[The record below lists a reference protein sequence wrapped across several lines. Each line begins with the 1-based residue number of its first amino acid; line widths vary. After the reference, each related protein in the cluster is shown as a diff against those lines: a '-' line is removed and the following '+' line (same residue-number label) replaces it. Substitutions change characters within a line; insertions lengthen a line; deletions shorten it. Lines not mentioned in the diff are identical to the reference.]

1 MPIVL
6 DGGAGSPPPPP
17 PPPPG
22 SPSDFAF
29 DAIYPYILPAAKSAA
44 FALVDQ
50 AIVSSADQLLRRCQI
65 WNVQLA
71 DVTPVADQA
80 EYPLPLPAGAQ
91 CVKLRGWAQGGV
103 RRRCIT
109 LDEATQLGLEPGNYV
124 SGSIF
129 FDGDSSGDGIPSYPL
144 AYLLYENVVRVLPAP
159 TDVAQ
164 LLSFSVQCTV
174 MNGAQILPGVLF
186 PYIRLV
192 AYGALAILQ
201 SHPQKDY
208 TDLKTAALN
217 DARFNDGVAK
227 LAFRVMRAFGAGTVR
242 RAPRSY

>member
-6 DGGAGSPPPPP
+6 DGPATPT
-17 PPPPG
+17 PPG
-22 SPSDFAF
+22 APTDFVF
-29 DAIYPYILPAAKSAA
+29 DSIYPFILPGVKSAPYS
-44 FALVDQ
+44 LVDQ
-50 AIVSSADQLLRRCQI
+50 AIVSAADQLLRRCQI

-71 DVTPVADQA
+71 DVTPISGQSD
-80 EYPLPLPAGAQ
+80 YSLPLPAGAQ
-91 CVKLRGWAQGGV
+91 CTKLRGWAQGGV

-109 LDEATQLGLEPGNYV
+109 LDEATQLGLEPGNYA

-129 FDGDSSGDGIPSYPL
+129 FDGDSAGDGIPAYPL
-144 AYLLYENVVRVLPAP
+144 AFLYYENIVRVLPAP

-164 LLSFSVQCTV
+164 LLSFWVQCTV
-174 MNGAQILPGVLF
+174 KNGAQVLPGVLA

-192 AYGALAILQ
+192 SYGALAILQ
-201 SHPQKDY
+201 SHPNKDY

-227 LAFRVMRAFGAGTVR
+227 LAFRVMRSFSAGTVR
-242 RAPRSY
+242 RTPRSY